1 MAKRKKQIKQEQTF
15 FAASA
20 SECTGLIP
28 AGTKAEAELE
38 AYNEIFPIYPDAD
51 SVGKP

>member
-1 MAKRKKQIKQEQTF
+1 MAKRKKQQNKEQTF

-28 AGTKAEAELE
+28 AGTKAEEELE
-38 AYNEIFPIYPDAD
+38 SYNEIFPIYPDED
-51 SVGKP
+51 NVGKA